1 MFKDSLKR
9 AELLERIHW
18 LILLRWIAVFG
29 LFVTTYIASSIFNV
43 VEWVIPLYAI
53 GVIIGQANMVFY
65 WYTNTLNTKEFASV
79 QKHAG
84 IQIMTDHFF
93 LICLIY
99 FAGGIENPFI
109 FYFLFHAIIGGILLE
124 KKYSYLQALFATSLF
139 ALLLFLEY
147 TAVLPH
153 QPLKI
158 FSAFRFSDELWNSEV
173 YILCVFF
180 ALASTIFISVYFVTS
195 IMDRL
200 RKSRDDVL
208 FEIKSTLD
216 NMAEGVIFIGPDDKV
231 TMCNREIE
239 KAWKVKKNEI
249 INKSIKDDQIPYIG
263 GVAAKITGRFR
274 KGIET
279 SQHQEIKI
287 KNGFLYNT
295 FSAVLDQSGRYWGT
309 VLTSHDITER
319 KKLEQQLL
327 HTERLATIGEMSA
340 KVAHEIRNP
349 LSSISLN
356 TELLYDEIINNNNEG
371 KKEDAENLIQSI
383 LNEVDTLTEMSDEY
397 LRFARF
403 PRLET
408 KPASVNNVL
417 IELSRFF
424 NKERLQRGIAI
435 KENYATDL
443 PQILLDTNQIKQAF
457 LNILKNSFEAM
468 PEGGKLSISTR
479 LKDNN
484 IVVYITDTGSGIIKE
499 DVQRVFD
506 PFYSAKI
513 NGTGLGLALTKKTIE
528 GHRGDVVCKSTIDK
542 GTTMIITLPVDRSG
556 EDIIE

>member
-1 MFKDSLKR
+1 MFKESLKK

-29 LFVTTYIASSIFNV
+29 LFVTTYAASSVFDV
-43 VEWVIPLYAI
+43 VEWVIPLYSI
-53 GVIIGQANMVFY
+53 GVIIGLANIVFY
-65 WYTNTLNTKEFASV
+65 WYTKILGTDTFASV

-84 IQIMTDHFF
+84 IQIMADHFF

-139 ALLLFLEY
+139 ALLLLLEY
-147 TAVLPH
+147 YAVLPH
-153 QPLKI
+153 QPLKV
-158 FSAFRFSDELWNSEV
+158 FSAFRFSDELWHSEV

-200 RKSRDDVL
+200 RKSRDDVM

-216 NMAEGVIFIGPDDKV
+216 NMAEGVIFIDPDDKV
-231 TMCNREIE
+231 TLCNREIE
-239 KAWKVKKNEI
+239 KAWKVKRNDI
-249 INKSIKDDQIPYIG
+249 INRSVEDGQIPYIG
-263 GVAAKITGRFR
+263 GVASKITEKFR

-279 SQHQEIKI
+279 FQHQEIKI
-287 KNGFLYNT
+287 KSGFLYNT
-295 FSAVLDQSGRYWGT
+295 YSAVLDQSGRYWGA

-356 TELLYDEIINNNNEG
+356 TELLYDEIINNSGCE
-371 KKEDAENLIQSI
+371 KKDAENLIQSI

-403 PRLET
+403 PRLDT
-408 KPASVNNVL
+408 KPASINNIL

-424 NKERLQRGIAI
+424 SKERLQRGIAI
-435 KENYATDL
+435 KENYAPDL
-443 PQILLDTNQIKQAF
+443 PLIPLDINQIKQAF

-484 IVVYITDTGSGIIKE
+484 VVVYITDTGSGIDKE
-499 DVQRVFD
+499 DVLRVFD

-513 NGTGLGLALTKKTIE
+513 NGTGLGLALTQKTVE
-528 GHRGDVVCKSTIDK
+528 GHKGGVVCKSTIDK
-542 GTTMIITLPVDRSG
+542 GTTMIITLPVDWRG
-556 EDIIE
+556 DDIIE

>member
-1 MFKDSLKR
+1 MFAENLKKT
-9 AELLERIHW
+9 ELIERIHW
-18 LILLRWIAVFG
+18 LILLRWIAISG
-29 LFVTTYIASSIFNV
+29 LFLTTYTFSSLFNV
-43 VEWVIPLYAI
+43 VEQVLPLYSI
-53 GVIIGQANMVFY
+53 GIIIGLTNVCFY
-65 WYTNTLNTKEFASV
+65 FNTNALRTKTFISV

-93 LICLIY
+93 LVCLVY

-109 FYFLFHAIIGGILLE
+109 IYFLFHAIIGGIFLE

-139 ALLLFLEY
+139 ALLLILEY
-147 TAVLPH
+147 YSVIPH
-153 QPLKI
+153 QSLQT
-158 FSAFRFSDELWNSEV
+158 FSAFKYSDELWHSEV

-180 ALASTIFISVYFVTS
+180 ALTSTIFISVYFVTS
-195 IMDRL
+195 LMDRL
-200 RKSRDDVL
+200 RKSRGDVL
-208 FEIKSTLD
+208 FEIRSTLE
-216 NMAEGVIFIGPDDKV
+216 NMAEGVIFIDPSDKV

-239 KAWKVKKNEI
+239 KTWKVKNEEI
-249 INKSIKDDQIPYIG
+249 FNKSVKDDQVPYIG
-263 GVAAKITGRFR
+263 GIASNITESFR

-287 KNGFLYNT
+287 KDGFLYNT
-295 FSAVLDQSGRYWGT
+295 YSAIIDPSGKYWGT

-327 HTERLATIGEMSA
+327 HSERLATIGEMSA

-356 TELLYDEIINNNNEG
+356 TELLYDEISEENGEE
-371 KKEDAENLIQSI
+371 KSDAENLIQSI

-403 PRLET
+403 PRLDT
-408 KPASVNNVL
+408 KPVSVNSVL
-417 IELSRFF
+417 IELSKFF
-424 NKERLQRGIAI
+424 NKERLQRGIAL
-435 KENYATDL
+435 KENYAHDL
-443 PQILLDTNQIKQAF
+443 PLILLDINQIKQAF

-484 IVVYITDTGSGIIKE
+484 IVVYITDTGSGISKE
-499 DVQRVFD
+499 DIQRVFD
-506 PFYSAKI
+506 PFYSAKV
-513 NGTGLGLALTKKTIE
+513 NGTGLGLALTMKTVE
-528 GHRGDVVCKSTIDK
+528 GHHGEIICKSTIDK
-542 GTTMIITLPVDRSG
+542 GTTMVISFPVESCG
-556 EDIIE
+556 KDIIE

>member
-1 MFKDSLKR
+1 MFKEGMMRS
-9 AELLERIHW
+9 ELVERIHW
-18 LILLRWIAVFG
+18 LIILRWIAISG
-29 LFVTTYIASSIFNV
+29 LFVTTFICSSVFNV
-43 VEWVIPLYAI
+43 VGQVIPLYTI
-53 GVIIGQANMVFY
+53 GVIVGLINVGFFFY
-65 WYTNTLNTKEFASV
+65 TKTLRVKTFASV
-79 QKHAG
+79 QLHAG

-124 KKYSYLQALFATSLF
+124 KKYSYLQASFATGLF
-139 ALLLFLEY
+139 ALLLLLEY
-147 TAVLPH
+147 YSVIPH
-153 QPLKI
+153 QPLKT
-158 FSAFRFSDELWNSEV
+158 FSAFKFGDELWHSEV

-208 FEIKSTLD
+208 FEIKSTLE
-216 NMAEGVIFIGPDDKV
+216 NMAEGVIFITPDDKV

-239 KAWKVKKNEI
+239 RAWKVKREEI
-249 INKSIKDDQIPYIG
+249 LNKSVKDDQIPYVG
-263 GVAAKITGRFR
+263 GVASNITEKFR

-279 SQHQEIKI
+279 SQHQEIKVQ
-287 KNGFLYNT
+287 NGFIYNT
-295 FSAVLDQSGRYWGT
+295 YSAVFDQNGKYWGT

-327 HTERLATIGEMSA
+327 HSERLATIGEMSA

-356 TELLYDEIINNNNEG
+356 TELLYDEIRNDNGEE
-371 KKEDAENLIQSI
+371 KSDAKNLIQSI

-403 PRLET
+403 PKLET
-408 KPASVNNVL
+408 RPVSINDIL
-417 IELSRFF
+417 IELTKFF
-424 NKERLQRGIAI
+424 NKEMVQRGISL
-435 KENYATDL
+435 KENYASDL

-457 LNILKNSFEAM
+457 LNILKNSFESM

-479 LKDNN
+479 LKGNFIEIN
-484 IVVYITDTGSGIIKE
+484 ITDTGCGINKDDI
-499 DVQRVFD
+499 QRVFE
-506 PFYSAKI
+506 PFFSAKV
-513 NGTGLGLALTKKTIE
+513 NGTGLGLALTMKTVE
-528 GHRGDVVCKSTIDK
+528 GHGGDIIFKSTITK
-542 GTTMIITLPVDRSG
+542 GTTVSVSFPVEG
-556 EDIIE
+556 CGVEIIE

>member
-1 MFKDSLKR
+1 MFAENLKKT
-9 AELLERIHW
+9 ELIERIHW
-18 LILLRWIAVFG
+18 LILLRWIAISG
-29 LFVTTYIASSIFNV
+29 LFLTTYTFSSLFNV
-43 VEWVIPLYAI
+43 VEQVLPLYSI
-53 GVIIGQANMVFY
+53 GIIIGLTNVCFY
-65 WYTNTLNTKEFASV
+65 FNTNALRTKTFISV

-93 LICLIY
+93 LVCLVY

-109 FYFLFHAIIGGILLE
+109 IYFLFHAIIGGIFLE

-139 ALLLFLEY
+139 ALLLILEY
-147 TAVLPH
+147 YSVIPH
-153 QPLKI
+153 QSLQT
-158 FSAFRFSDELWNSEV
+158 FSAFKYSDELWHSEV

-180 ALASTIFISVYFVTS
+180 ALTSTIFISVYFVTS
-195 IMDRL
+195 LMDRL
-200 RKSRDDVL
+200 RKSRGDVL
-208 FEIKSTLD
+208 FEIRSTLE
-216 NMAEGVIFIGPDDKV
+216 NMAEGVIFIDPSDKV

-239 KAWKVKKNEI
+239 KTWKVKNEEI
-249 INKSIKDDQIPYIG
+249 FNKSVKDDQVPYIG
-263 GVAAKITGRFR
+263 GIASNITESFR

-287 KNGFLYNT
+287 KDGFLYNT
-295 FSAVLDQSGRYWGT
+295 YSAIIDPSGKYWGT

-327 HTERLATIGEMSA
+327 HSERLATIGEMSA

-356 TELLYDEIINNNNEG
+356 TELSYDEISNDNGE
-371 KKEDAENLIQSI
+371 KKSDAENLIQSI

-403 PRLET
+403 PRLDT
-408 KPASVNNVL
+408 KPVSVNSVL
-417 IELSRFF
+417 IELSKFF
-424 NKERLQRGIAI
+424 NKERLQRGIAL
-435 KENYATDL
+435 KENYAPDL
-443 PQILLDTNQIKQAF
+443 PLILLDINQIKQAF

-484 IVVYITDTGSGIIKE
+484 IVVYITDTGSGINKE
-499 DVQRVFD
+499 DIQRVFD
-506 PFYSAKI
+506 PFYSAKV
-513 NGTGLGLALTKKTIE
+513 NGTGLGLALTMKTVE
-528 GHRGDVVCKSTIDK
+528 GHHGEIICKSTIDK
-542 GTTMIITLPVDRSG
+542 GTTMVISFPIESCG
-556 EDIIE
+556 KDIIE

>member
-1 MFKDSLKR
+1 MFKEGMMRS
-9 AELLERIHW
+9 ELVERIHW
-18 LILLRWIAVFG
+18 LILLRWIAISG
-29 LFVTTYIASSIFNV
+29 LFITTYIFSSVFNV
-43 VEWVIPLYAI
+43 VEQFIPLYTI
-53 GVIIGQANMVFY
+53 GVIIGLTNTGFFF
-65 WYTNTLNTKEFASV
+65 YTNALRAKTFVSV
-79 QKHAG
+79 QMHAG

-124 KKYSYLQALFATSLF
+124 KKFSYLQALFATSLF

-147 TAVLPH
+147 SAVLPH

-158 FSAFRFSDELWNSEV
+158 FSAFRFSDELWHSEV

-208 FEIKSTLD
+208 FEIRSTLD

-231 TMCNREIE
+231 TMCNREIV
-239 KAWKVKKNEI
+239 KAWRVKKDEI
-249 INKSIKDDQIPYIG
+249 INKSVKDDKIPYIG
-263 GVAAKITGRFR
+263 GVASKITEKFR

-295 FSAVLDQSGRYWGT
+295 FSAVLDESGRYWGT

-319 KKLEQQLL
+319 KKLELQLL
-327 HTERLATIGEMSA
+327 HTERLAAIGEMSA

-356 TELLYDEIINNNNEG
+356 TELLYDEIINNDEGG
-371 KKEDAENLIQSI
+371 KKDAENLIQSI
-383 LNEVDTLTEMSDEY
+383 LSEVDTLTEMSDEY
-397 LRFARF
+397 LRYARF

-408 KPASVNNVL
+408 KPASINNVL
-417 IELSRFF
+417 KELSKFF
-424 NKERLQRGIAI
+424 NQERLQRGISI
-435 KENYATDL
+435 KENYAHDL
-443 PQILLDTNQIKQAF
+443 PLIQLDTNQIKQTF

-468 PEGGKLSISTR
+468 PEGGKLSISTK

-484 IVVYITDTGSGIIKE
+484 IVVYITDTGSGINKE
-499 DVQRVFD
+499 NVQRVFD

-528 GHRGDVVCKSTIDK
+528 GHGGDVVCKSTINK
-542 GTTMIITLPVDRSG
+542 GTTMIITLPVDRRG
-556 EDIIE
+556 DDIIE